1 MLKSSQVKSSQVG
14 RRRQI
19 AGDGCAGPN
28 CATLFRLPRF
38 IATQGRM
45 AAHLLDG
52 GRGGS
57 PNARARSDTPTGG
70 GAATPQPH
78 APLPTRCA
86 TWRVY
91 SPRLPPAAAIAS
103 GGVAEGTALEHRP
116 RPSPL
121 PCPPPSHPPPR
132 AHTTSR
138 ARACVR
144 VCVRVPFARGERG
157 RARSSRHVKRGHQ
170 TCSERVAFGGVS
182 PRRPPPDSLRGRS
195 EHGRTESPTIEP
207 DPERSRTDLARGV
220 TGGRGIS
227 QDARDVG
234 VACCCQGRKGDLG
247 GLRALGGGGTS
258 ARRRTRRDAT
268 RRYATATRSDPDAL
282 TLDGE
287 GEERAR

>member
-121 PCPPPSHPPPR
+121 PCPPPSPPPPPR
-132 AHTTSR
+132 THNQSR
-138 ARACVR
+138 ARV
-144 VCVRVPFARGERG
+144 
-157 RARSSRHVKRGHQ
+157 RARVRARALRAGGEGARAQLKARQAWSPNLLGARCFRRGF
-170 TCSERVAFGGVS
+170 SA
-182 PRRPPPDSLRGRS
+182 PPP
-195 EHGRTESPTIEP
+195 
-207 DPERSRTDLARGV
+207 SRQPARP
-220 TGGRGIS
+220 
-227 QDARDVG
+227 
-234 VACCCQGRKGDLG
+234 
-247 GLRALGGGGTS
+247 LRAREDRI
-258 ARRRTRRDAT
+258 ADH
-268 RRYATATRSDPDAL
+268 
-282 TLDGE
+282 
-287 GEERAR
+287 RARP